1 MPTIKSLNDLL
12 DNLDPFMKFALPLEA
27 MKKAGFA
34 FTGDLEHSVNSV
46 KSIFDP
52 ESAARLDKELAS
64 YLPIRL
70 RTGKKPKPAVPAVP
84 PTVVGGF
91 RATGSVD
98 LDSLNPVLYE
108 LYRVGTIPKQISVSD
123 TNDLISLST
132 LSQLCNNVPT
142 APGATLGG
150 LQIVTAPYA
159 SASLISTE
167 NLNVICEIQLPVL
180 GSQPSLFVAKLSVE
194 IPISVLSLFTNSQS
208 RSRFS
213 INAVETQST
222 LVVNALSEIV
232 PRSPADLD
240 TLNDVV
246 TKGVR
251 LALLYYCGPGKG
263 TISLPAELTL
273 KNFPNTP
280 FQLTQAGGATVQSGQ
295 KSFAILGMNLADGL
309 TVDGTQLSSVPTPV
323 APFAFHAEF
332 DSSFATDALTAVI
345 ESGDMAGF
353 INRVTA
359 RHWWGDLLPAVTVNW
374 GSVEFVD
381 TAIFLSINFTLPY
394 YCFGLN
400 LDVGASISGAPVI
413 SNGTMTIDAG
423 AVELNVDLGFW
434 CALTGVGALLGILVQ
449 TIFGVTGAFG
459 SDSLNTV
466 PATYTFA
473 PLPGSDQDWTLAAVQ
488 AFANDGTLTVDGTAT
503 LSPDPSYFIY
513 LRIVTGY
520 IIEGYSPVP
529 HAQVTLI
536 ELENPLP
543 AGSDVTIPPTG
554 TTMYT
559 HSKFIITDTTSFTP
573 SPDQVLDTKTADAN
587 GNVMFRVL
595 PASSS
600 NPNGVI
606 NTAGTFTTTRTEVN
620 DYTDQTIYSETKQS
634 AVPEPFPDFGVTVRD
649 PLGNVLATRQLVV
662 LNAQG
667 THLGTA
673 QHPIIVAVN
682 PNVYS

>member
-1 MPTIKSLNDLL
+1 
-12 DNLDPFMKFALPLEA
+12 
-27 MKKAGFA
+27 
-34 FTGDLEHSVNSV
+34 
-46 KSIFDP
+46 
-52 ESAARLDKELAS
+52 
-64 YLPIRL
+64 
-70 RTGKKPKPAVPAVP
+70 
-84 PTVVGGF
+84 
-91 RATGSVD
+91 
-98 LDSLNPVLYE
+98 
-108 LYRVGTIPKQISVSD
+108 
-123 TNDLISLST
+123 
-132 LSQLCNNVPT
+132 
-142 APGATLGG
+142 
-150 LQIVTAPYA
+150 
-159 SASLISTE
+159 
-167 NLNVICEIQLPVL
+167 
-180 GSQPSLFVAKLSVE
+180 
-194 IPISVLSLFTNSQS
+194 
-208 RSRFS
+208 
-213 INAVETQST
+213 
-222 LVVNALSEIV
+222 
-232 PRSPADLD
+232 
-240 TLNDVV
+240 
-246 TKGVR
+246 
-251 LALLYYCGPGKG
+251 
-263 TISLPAELTL
+263 
-273 KNFPNTP
+273 
-280 FQLTQAGGATVQSGQ
+280 
-295 KSFAILGMNLADGL
+295 
-309 TVDGTQLSSVPTPV
+309 
-323 APFAFHAEF
+323 
-332 DSSFATDALTAVI
+332 
-345 ESGDMAGF
+345 
-353 INRVTA
+353 
-359 RHWWGDLLPAVTVNW
+359 
-374 GSVEFVD
+374 
-381 TAIFLSINFTLPY
+381 
-394 YCFGLN
+394 
-400 LDVGASISGAPVI
+400 
-413 SNGTMTIDAG
+413 MTIDAG
-423 AVELNVDLGFW
+423 AVELNVELGFW

-449 TIFGVTGAFG
+449 TIFDVTGAFG

-520 IIEGYSPVP
+520 IIEGYIPVP

-573 SPDQVLDTKTADAN
+573 STDQVLDTKTADAN
-587 GNVMFRVL
+587 GNVIFRVL